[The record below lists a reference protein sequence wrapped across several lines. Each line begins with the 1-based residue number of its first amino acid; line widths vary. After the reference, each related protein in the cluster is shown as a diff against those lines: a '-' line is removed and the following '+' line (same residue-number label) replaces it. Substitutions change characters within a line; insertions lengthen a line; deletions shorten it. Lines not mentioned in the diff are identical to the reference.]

1 MMISLIRDLGEIGSV
16 LEKADGGLVMS
27 CGVRHLKEC
36 PAVGVFGHT
45 LSIEVYEIYPTLLFW
60 NVDNVNIL
68 RKFSTHQDYSCS
80 IMVKARCF
88 SAYIKKSIHTY
99 YKSNFHDF

>member
-1 MMISLIRDLGEIGSV
+1 MRESNLHQKKRNLEMMISLIRDLGEIGSV

-68 RKFSTHQDYSCS
+68 
-80 IMVKARCF
+80 
-88 SAYIKKSIHTY
+88 KSFQLAKIPVAA
-99 YKSNFHDF
+99 